1 MECLH
6 HISEV
11 KSFPRTPHHLR
22 DPIQRKA
29 LKFLM
34 DIQESES
41 PVIGMLFSSN
51 FKITFIAL
59 GILSGDL
66 LAVFKSANIQVMSVL
81 KDVTLS
87 PSFYFPSNLL
97 SVPCL
102 EYNTLSAQFHCVK
115 AWTMLPEF
123 EAVCHEYFLQPRSKN
138 EYLMFTK
145 ALLER
150 GHIAGAKNL
159 LERTLA
165 FKWPETYRYCFPT
178 DRVQNGL

>member
-1 MECLH
+1 M
-6 HISEV
+6 
-11 KSFPRTPHHLR
+11 
-22 DPIQRKA
+22 
-29 LKFLM
+29 
-34 DIQESES
+34 
-41 PVIGMLFSSN
+41 
-51 FKITFIAL
+51 
-59 GILSGDL
+59 
-66 LAVFKSANIQVMSVL
+66 FKSANIQVMSVL

-159 LERTLA
+159 LETTLA
-165 FKWPETYRYCFPT
+165 FKWPETYRYYSASQQTECKMVYDLLNHSIPFPPS
-178 DRVQNGL
+178 